1 MKKAAINE
9 AANELGFNKVAF
21 AHHADDAIETLFMNE
36 MYGGRIATFAPKMH
50 LEKANMGFIRPFT
63 YVREKD
69 IIKLIKEEKLPVISS
84 KCPADKFTKREDV
97 KRLLLTGS
105 QEEFLDCLD
114 FAPEGV
120 LNLVKTLAVDLEIN
134 DLAKR
139 EAIFKKT
146 GFNVTKAVEIN
157 RQSQE
162 EEEVETVKQRRAA
175 APTTTVTEP
184 KATGRRTTP
193 KYSVKA

>member
-1 MKKAAINE
+1 MLAKDTMIKVTNRDNGTVGYSIPELHVTRLFQRDEVKEISMDELRKLSYIPGGQVIINE
-9 AANELGFNKVAF
+9 CLIIHNEQAL
-21 AHHADDAIETLFMNE
+21 
-36 MYGGRIATFAPKMH
+36 
-50 LEKANMGFIRPFT
+50 
-63 YVREKD
+63 
-69 IIKLIKEEKLPVISS
+69 KELNPDYEPEY
-84 KCPADKFTKREDV
+84 FYTEEDV
-97 KRLLLTGS
+97 KKLLLTGS

>member
-1 MKKAAINE
+1 MISKDTMIKVTNRDNGTVGYSIPELHVTRLFQRDEVKEISMDELRKLSYIPGGQIIINDCLIIH
-9 AANELGFNKVAF
+9 NEQAL
-21 AHHADDAIETLFMNE
+21 
-36 MYGGRIATFAPKMH
+36 
-50 LEKANMGFIRPFT
+50 
-63 YVREKD
+63 RELNPD
-69 IIKLIKEEKLPVISS
+69 YEPEY
-84 KCPADKFTKREDV
+84 FYTEEDV
-97 KRLLLTGS
+97 KKLLLTGS

-120 LNLVKTLAVDLEIN
+120 VNLVKTLAVDLEIN

-157 RQSQE
+157 KQSQE
-162 EEEVETVKQRRAA
+162 EEEVEIVKQRRTT
-175 APTTTVTEP
+175 APTTTVSEP

-193 KYSVKA
+193 KYSIKA